1 MANEILNERIGRV
14 EVITINRPE
23 ARNAINLAVAE
34 ALEAALDAA
43 EADPECR
50 VVVLAAA
57 GDKAF
62 SAGMDLKAFAAGEVP
77 FTAKGGFAGITK
89 RVFSKPLVC
98 AAVGSALAGGCE
110 VMLSCDLVVA
120 AEGARFGIPEVS
132 RGLVAGA
139 GGLVRLP
146 QRIPYAIA
154 LEMALTAEPI
164 DATRALEIGLVNR
177 VVPQEQVLTEA
188 IALAE
193 RIAKNAPGAVRVS
206 KEVIRQSLDLDEA
219 AAWTLNDAQFAQV
232 SSAPDAL
239 EGAVAFAE
247 KREPNWTGS

>member
-1 MANEILNERIGRV
+1 MADEVLSERIGRV

-23 ARNAINLAVAE
+23 ARNAINLAVARGI
-34 ALEAALDAA
+34 EAALDAA

-50 VVVLAAA
+50 AIVLAGA

-62 SAGMDLKAFAAGEVP
+62 SAGMDLKAFAAGEIP
-77 FTAKGGFAGITK
+77 GTERGGFAGITK
-89 RVFSKPLVC
+89 RDVAKPLVC
-98 AAVGSALAGGCE
+98 AANGSALAGGCE

-132 RGLVAGA
+132 RGLIAGA
-139 GGLVRLP
+139 GGLIRLP
-146 QRIPYAIA
+146 SRIPYAVA

-164 DATRALEIGLVNR
+164 EAERAYALGLVNR
-177 VVPQEQVLTEA
+177 VVPADRVVPEA
-188 IALAE
+188 LALAE
-193 RIAKNAPGAVRVS
+193 RIAKNAPVAVRTS
-206 KEVIRQSLDLDEA
+206 KALIREALSLDED
-219 AAWTLNDAQFAQV
+219 AAWALNDDRFAEI
-232 SSAPDAL
+232 SRGPDAL